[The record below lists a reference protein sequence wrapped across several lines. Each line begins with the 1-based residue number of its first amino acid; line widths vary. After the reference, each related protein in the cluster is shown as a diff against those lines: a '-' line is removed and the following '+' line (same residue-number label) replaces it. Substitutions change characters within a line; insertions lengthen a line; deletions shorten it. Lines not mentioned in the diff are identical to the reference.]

1 MCIYYLTFLI
11 VLSSVHPTIYVLL
24 QLVRKHYDPSAR
36 CQSTLVKFEED
47 QITLNIPDDGTVTKE
62 GWRIT
67 PFTTPTVSGT
77 ETSLYST
84 NSHSDLNNTAN
95 SLGIQAH

>member
-11 VLSSVHPTIYVLL
+11 VLSNVHPTKYLLL

-36 CQSTLVKFEED
+36 CQSTLIKFKED
-47 QITLNIPDDGTVTKE
+47 RVTLNIPDDGTVTKE

-67 PFTTPTVSGT
+67 PFTNPTVSGA

-84 NSHSDLNNTAN
+84 NSHSDLNNTTN
-95 SLGIQAH
+95 F